1 MQAKDLFSHL
11 RNNCFDLMSF
21 IPSLWLRRTQYF
33 KLNFPRYTMYDSPEN
48 SFIFIFPTDG
58 NEMISVD

>member
-33 KLNFPRYTMYDSPEN
+33 KLNFPRYTIPPKTHLYSFSPQM
-48 SFIFIFPTDG
+48 
-58 NEMISVD
+58 EMK